1 VYTLRAVGCV
11 RAANLTVVGSLASGP
26 WVYNFTI
33 KASDQ
38 LGNTYTEDVA
48 VFVVA
53 PAVVTTTSATTGA
66 QTTAA
71 GATSTA
77 GEWMEGRRV
86 EERGGVREEKVAG
99 SGRGRREMGGKGR
112 GTNEGWNSIEL
123 CRVDRACLFISA
135 LPPARAH
142 CACHVAR
149 FQATRRAQRKQ
160 ALRRLIVD

>member
-1 VYTLRAVGCV
+1 MEGDECIRAVGCV

-53 PAVVTTTSATTGA
+53 PAVVTTTSAATGA

-71 GATSTA
+71 GGTSTA
-77 GEWMEGRRV
+77 GEWMEGRVV
-86 EERGGVREEKVAG
+86 EEVGRE
-99 SGRGRREMGGKGR
+99 GRGEGRKSGGERESKEERDWGKGEGR
-112 GTNEGWNSIEL
+112 NGGWNSIEL
-123 CRVDRACLFISA
+123 CRVDRACL
-135 LPPARAH
+135 
-142 CACHVAR
+142 
-149 FQATRRAQRKQ
+149 
-160 ALRRLIVD
+160 